1 MLWHSELMICHS
13 ELHENENED
22 EILQELLPELLPEIL
37 LKKPDLD
44 IDDEINVI
52 QKI

>member
-1 MLWHSELMICHS
+1 MLWHSELMLWHS

-22 EILQELLPELLPEIL
+22 EVLQELLPEIL